1 MIIDH
6 WQFAIDELTDDF
18 NLPSMDYVTEVTKQ
32 HAHEKLIRF
41 LKIIKYQPVETDF
54 RRNLRRMLII
64 F

>member
-1 MIIDH
+1 
-6 WQFAIDELTDDF
+6 
-18 NLPSMDYVTEVTKQ
+18 MDYVTEVTKQ

-54 RRNLRRMLII
+54 RRNLRGMLII